1 MESKCT
7 GISNNNN
14 NNNINNNKK
23 HKYNIV
29 FWFCGGGIGAV
40 GFFIKPVRF
49 FVKAVNRLF
58 E

>member
-1 MESKCT
+1 MESKCIS
-7 GISNNNN
+7 ISNNNN
-14 NNNINNNKK
+14 NKEY
-23 HKYNIV
+23 KYNIV

-40 GFFIKPVRF
+40 GFFIKPVWF